1 MDGTDRS
8 VASEFSWPSSF
19 SVCFIF
25 GPRRAA
31 YVGSRFPEQEWS
43 SVAPAGEA
51 QESQPLGCPG
61 GVLPREYQLFPT
73 DFWRLGCNRR
83 SLQGGK
89 GRHRAPAHA
98 SSYRWETSPCS
109 QRPVWRGLHLF
120 TAWGSPLG
128 LFLSEKDPPPQAVAT
143 ATGHPHLAGDGRSPG
158 TPCTH
163 WPVRRLPGALPASL
177 PWVGP
182 GERCLQ
188 PSWPLSLGP
197 KLSCLASWVVPEPKM
212 HGHCPIYCK

>member
-1 MDGTDRS
+1 MERTALS
-8 VASEFSWPSSF
+8 LQSF
-19 SVCFIF
+19 R
-25 GPRRAA
+25 GPRLFLFVSSLAHVVQHMWDLGSPSRNGALWPLQGKHKSPNHWAAQGVSCHVNTSLSLQISGGWGATGDPFRVGRAVTGPQPMLPPTDGRPA
-31 YVGSRFPEQEWS
+31 RAPSAQSGGVYTS
-43 SVAPAGEA
+43 S
-51 QESQPLGCPG
+51 LPG
-61 GVLPREYQLFPT
+61 GPH
-73 DFWRLGCNRR
+73 W
-83 SLQGGK
+83 
-89 GRHRAPAHA
+89 A
-98 SSYRWETSPCS
+98 SFC
-109 QRPVWRGLHLF
+109 QRK
-120 TAWGSPLG
+120 T
-128 LFLSEKDPPPQAVAT
+128 PPQAVAT

>member
-128 LFLSEKDPPPQAVAT
+128 LFLSEKDPPHKQ
-143 ATGHPHLAGDGRSPG
+143 
-158 TPCTH
+158 
-163 WPVRRLPGALPASL
+163 
-177 PWVGP
+177 
-182 GERCLQ
+182 
-188 PSWPLSLGP
+188 WPLPRATLTWLVTAGAQEPPAPTGLSDVSLAPFQPACPGWGQGSVVSSHPGP
-197 KLSCLASWVVPEPKM
+197 CPWALS
-212 HGHCPIYCK
+212 